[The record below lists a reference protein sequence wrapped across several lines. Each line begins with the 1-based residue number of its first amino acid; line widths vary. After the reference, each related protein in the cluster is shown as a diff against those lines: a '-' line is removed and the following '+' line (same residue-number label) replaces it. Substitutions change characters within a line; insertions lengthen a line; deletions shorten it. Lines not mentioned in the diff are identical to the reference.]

1 MPVKYQNVGCGIS
14 VIVAGL
20 EQSYEDYKEIRVSID
35 GVNYI
40 GTSVN
45 IDNKDFSNPVT
56 FDNLEENRYYVVY
69 TQLVL
74 NDNNIINIESKI
86 LPQVGLFT
94 VELSPE
100 MKIQNYNGGG
110 MGNFDLPKEV
120 I

>member
-20 EQSYEDYKEIRVSID
+20 EQSYGDYKEIKVSID

-40 GTSVN
+40 STSIN

-56 FDNLEENRYYVVY
+56 FDNLEENRYYNIY
-69 TQLVL
+69 AQLVL
-74 NDNNIINIESKI
+74 NNDNIINIKSKV
-86 LPQVGLFT
+86 LSQVGLFT

-100 MKIQNYNGGG
+100 MKIQYYNGGG
-110 MGNFDLPKEV
+110 KGNFDLPKEV